1 MQFDC
6 KACSGRWWE
15 VERTYGVYDVK
26 IYIYIYISGIWVVWK
41 NRGRSPFPLGSGK
54 IYNLEFACIR
64 VTVLPTCVPFYLF
77 HFH

>member
-26 IYIYIYISGIWVVWK
+26 IYIYIYIYLV
-41 NRGRSPFPLGSGK
+41 FGSCGK
-54 IYNLEFACIR
+54 IGEEVLFPWAVEKFIIWNLHASG
-64 VTVLPTCVPFYLF
+64 
-77 HFH
+77 